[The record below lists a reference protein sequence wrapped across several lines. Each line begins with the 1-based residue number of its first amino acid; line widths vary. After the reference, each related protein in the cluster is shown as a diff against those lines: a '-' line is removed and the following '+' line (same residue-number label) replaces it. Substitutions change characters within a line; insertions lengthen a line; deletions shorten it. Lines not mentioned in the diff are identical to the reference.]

1 MGITEQAE
9 KHLKGKSVIIVTN
22 SLDSDGYVQ
31 EIAGTLLEAI
41 DNCFVLGQL
50 QEKSPTLVN
59 AHYVAWIYED
69 EGDNEAD
76 EEEL

>member
-22 SLDSDGYVQ
+22 SLDRDGYVQ

-41 DNCFVLGQL
+41 DDGFILGQL
-50 QEKSPTLVN
+50 NVQIGKCDGAQALR
-59 AHYVAWIYED
+59 
-69 EGDNEAD
+69 
-76 EEEL
+76 